1 MIEGKKFSLVRPTV
15 DTHFHIDFDWWMK
28 NDNNWRV
35 YLHDCLCSEHQA
47 AFSNYEEVEMID
59 WVDPETAEIQK
70 VDGLQHILITHCAKQ
85 PDFVTANTSL
95 VDAVFRVFL
104 ADGNLPLS
112 PNELATK
119 VSRPAETILRT
130 LAGPVVYKG
139 LRPFRG

>member
-1 MIEGKKFSLVRPTV
+1 MIEGRKFSLVKPTV

-35 YLHDCLCSEHQA
+35 YLHDCLCNEHQI
-47 AFSNYEEVEMID
+47 AFSNYEETEMVD
-59 WVDPETAEIQK
+59 WVDPNTAEVQC

-85 PDFVTANTSL
+85 PDFVTINTSL

-104 ADGNLPLS
+104 ADGNIPLT
-112 PNELATK
+112 PIELTLK

-139 LRPFRG
+139 LRPLRN